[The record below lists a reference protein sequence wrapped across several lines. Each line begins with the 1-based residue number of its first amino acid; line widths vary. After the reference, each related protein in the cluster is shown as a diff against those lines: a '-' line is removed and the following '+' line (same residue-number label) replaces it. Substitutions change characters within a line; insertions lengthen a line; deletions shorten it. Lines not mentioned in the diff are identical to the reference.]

1 MAYFTRLCT
10 GVLSSLRIS
19 TNLNPST
26 VMANNVFEALFNL
39 ARKLCREGYYVAVNK
54 QSVFEDSPKTLRE
67 PIETDERFD
76 ICDYSTTY
84 GLVWAWPPFKLFQQ
98 LTVVAEA
105 VIEDGDVN
113 IYAYTKDAY
122 DELIALELEVAG
134 LELFE
139 DDDAV
144 KAFEFDEKTRKW
156 MPI

>member
-1 MAYFTRLCT
+1 MAYFAKLCT

-19 TNLNPST
+19 TNLNSSI

-39 ARKLCREGYYVAVNK
+39 ARRFCREGYYIAVNQ

-67 PIETDERFD
+67 SIETNECFD

-105 VIEDGDVN
+105 VIEDGGVN
-113 IYAYTKDAY
+113 IYAYTKEAY
-122 DELIALELEVAG
+122 GKLIALKLEVAG
-134 LELFE
+134 LKLFE
-139 DDDAV
+139 GNDAV